1 MAVAL
6 VCSCDIGFSIEA
18 PLSGGD
24 WLAAL
29 KVHSRR
35 KGLQSFDRIDIVK
48 KHVKRRAGFG
58 SVSKAFWAIPV
69 RFSALNKGKF
79 IENWQTGTRDSL
91 LGAVAA

>member
-6 VCSCDIGFSIEA
+6 VCSCDIGFSIDA
-18 PLSGGD
+18 PLSGGV

-29 KVHSRR
+29 KVHARR
-35 KGLQSFDRIDIVK
+35 NGLQSFDRIDIVK
-48 KHVKRRAGFG
+48 KHVKRRAGLG
-58 SVSKAFWAIPV
+58 AVSKAFWAIPV
-69 RFSALNKGKF
+69 RFAALNKGKF